1 MRIARF
7 AFTAV
12 SAVALAGFGAGIAQ
26 AVPVAGAID
35 DAPATGTGSAE
46 LLPGL
51 LEALASG
58 SAQPGT
64 PGDAASTAVDIDGE
78 TPAPG
83 TGSAELLPGLLEALA
98 SGSASAGAPGDAA
111 STAVDIDG
119 ETPTPG
125 TGSADLLPTLLEGLL
140 SGSAG
145 TAPATP
151 AA

>member
-1 MRIARF
+1 MRGTVFRYADD
-7 AFTAV
+7 
-12 SAVALAGFGAGIAQ
+12 Q
-26 AVPVAGAID
+26 AVGVAGAV
-35 DAPATGTGSAE
+35 PA
-46 LLPGL
+46 LPL
-51 LEALASG
+51 S
-58 SAQPGT
+58 SP
-64 PGDAASTAVDIDGE
+64 SSRV
-78 TPAPG
+78 
-83 TGSAELLPGLLEALA
+83 GSAELLPGLLEALA

-119 ETPTPG
+119 ETPAPG

>member
-58 SAQPGT
+58 SA
-64 PGDAASTAVDIDGE
+64 
-78 TPAPG
+78 
-83 TGSAELLPGLLEALA
+83 
-98 SGSASAGAPGDAA
+98 SAGTPGDAA